1 LVDDAPGV
9 EGAGLLDAA
18 GALGA
23 AAGVLD
29 DVPDDVLSL
38 DEDEEPASVFAAASG
53 LSAFAALS
61 DFPPSDFGA
70 DPLSP
75 FG

>member
-1 LVDDAPGV
+1 MD
-9 EGAGLLDAA
+9 EA
-18 GALGA
+18 GALAGA
-23 AAGVLD
+23 DAAD
-29 DVPDDVLSL
+29 DALSP
-38 DEDEEPASVFAAASG
+38 DEELFSLLADVSDLSDVDVVDESDLEVESG
-53 LSAFAALS
+53 LSAFAARS

>member
-1 LVDDAPGV
+1 MPLGVD
-9 EGAGLLDAA
+9 
-18 GALGA
+18 GA
-23 AAGVLD
+23 AAGVELGVDDD
-29 DVPDDVLSL
+29 DVVEELLLSL
-38 DEDEEPASVFAAASG
+38 DVVLFSAFEDDEEDSVDAAG

-61 DFPPSDFGA
+61 DLPPSDFGA

>member
-1 LVDDAPGV
+1 MLV
-9 EGAGLLDAA
+9 
-18 GALGA
+18 

-29 DVPDDVLSL
+29 AVLSL
-38 DEDEEPASVFAAASG
+38 DDELLSVVAAAAG
-53 LSAFAALS
+53 LSAFAARS

>member
-1 LVDDAPGV
+1 MVVEDDEDVD
-9 EGAGLLDAA
+9 DAA
-18 GALGA
+18 GADAAGVLV

-29 DVPDDVLSL
+29 ALLLSL
-38 DEDEEPASVFAAASG
+38 DDELELLSVDTAAAG

-70 DPLSP
+70 DPLTP